1 MAAWQNAIFR
11 ACAAFLLG
19 TLTVAC
25 SPKRNTTDSTDPDLL
40 YPFGTP
46 RQQIILKRPGLGL
59 RIIIETLPDDEFLV
73 ATVRQMLAQGMAR
86 PTYYERF
93 PVLGTAGAI
102 QDYVFYDRH
111 QCVMYVA
118 RRT

>member
-1 MAAWQNAIFR
+1 MRTSRRPSPLGIFF
-11 ACAAFLLG
+11 CLLLAG
-19 TLTVAC
+19 CRGDNQPSEA
-25 SPKRNTTDSTDPDLL
+25 SQDPDLL
-40 YPFGTP
+40 YPFATP
-46 RQQIILKRPGLGL
+46 RHQIIQKRPGTGL
-59 RIIIETLPDDEFLV
+59 RTIVETLPDDEFLI

-93 PVLGTAGAI
+93 PVLGTAGAV
-102 QDYVFYDRH
+102 QEYVFYDRH